1 MESLEPVVE
10 KLLKEKPKRQ
20 RKPKAVKQLEPVP
33 ESMPEPEPV
42 PEPEPLPK
50 SEPEVAIVCEDCG
63 EPIAFSEEELDIY
76 RKINAH
82 KRKLLRLKKALA
94 VNVEV

>member
-10 KLLKEKPKRQ
+10 KLLKEKKPRQ

-33 ESMPEPEPV
+33 ESVPEPEPV
-42 PEPEPLPK
+42 PVQEEP
-50 SEPEVAIVCEDCG
+50 EPEVAIVCEDCG
-63 EPIAFSEEELDIY
+63 EAIVFSEEEMDIY

-82 KRKLLRLKKALA
+82 KRKLLRLKKSLA

>member
-10 KLLKEKPKRQ
+10 KLLKEKKPRQ
-20 RKPKAVKQLEPVP
+20 RKPKAQPVLEPIP
-33 ESMPEPEPV
+33 EPIVEPVQEPEPS
-42 PEPEPLPK
+42 PK
-50 SEPEVAIVCEDCG
+50 SEPEISIVCEDCG
-63 EPIAFSEEELDIY
+63 EPIAFSEAELDIY

-82 KRKLLRLKKALA
+82 KCKLLRLKKALA

>member
-10 KLLKEKPKRQ
+10 KLLKEKKPRQ
-20 RKPKAVKQLEPVP
+20 RKPKAQPVLEPI
-33 ESMPEPEPV
+33 PEPV
-42 PEPEPLPK
+42 PEPEPSPK
-50 SEPEVAIVCEDCG
+50 SEPEVVCEDCG
-63 EPIAFSEEELDIY
+63 EPIAFSEEEMDIY

>member
-33 ESMPEPEPV
+33 ESVPEPEPV
-42 PEPEPLPK
+42 PVQEP
-50 SEPEVAIVCEDCG
+50 EPEVAVVCEDCG
-63 EPIAFSEEELDIY
+63 EPIAFSEEEMDIY

>member
-10 KLLKEKPKRQ
+10 KLLKEKKPRQ

-63 EPIAFSEEELDIY
+63 EAIVFSEAELDIY

-82 KRKLLRLKKALA
+82 KRKLLRLKKDLA
-94 VNVEV
+94 VSGEV

>member
-1 MESLEPVVE
+1 MNSLEEVKPLV
-10 KLLKEKPKRQ
+10 EKPKRQ
-20 RKPKAVKQLEPVP
+20 RKPKAVKQL

>member
-10 KLLKEKPKRQ
+10 KLLKEKKPRQ
-20 RKPKAVKQLEPVP
+20 RKPKAQPLLEPIP
-33 ESMPEPEPV
+33 EPVPEPV
-42 PEPEPLPK
+42 PEPEP
-50 SEPEVAIVCEDCG
+50 EVVCEDCG
-63 EPIAFSEEELDIY
+63 EPIAFSEAEMDIY
-76 RKINAH
+76 RKVNAH

>member
-1 MESLEPVVE
+1 MNSLEEVKPLV
-10 KLLKEKPKRQ
+10 EKPKRQ
-20 RKPKAVKQLEPVP
+20 RKPKAQPVLEPI
-33 ESMPEPEPV
+33 PEPV
-42 PEPEPLPK
+42 VEPVQEPEPLPK
-50 SEPEVAIVCEDCG
+50 SEPEVVCEDCG
-63 EPIAFSEEELDIY
+63 EPIAFSEAEMDIY

>member
-10 KLLKEKPKRQ
+10 KLLKEKKPRQ
-20 RKPKAVKQLEPVP
+20 RKPKAQPVLEPIP
-33 ESMPEPEPV
+33 EPVVEPVQEPEPS
-42 PEPEPLPK
+42 PK

-63 EPIAFSEEELDIY
+63 EPIAFSEEEMDIY

>member
-33 ESMPEPEPV
+33 ESVPEPEPV
-42 PEPEPLPK
+42 PVQEEP
-50 SEPEVAIVCEDCG
+50 EPEVAIVCEDCG
-63 EPIAFSEEELDIY
+63 EAIVFSEEEMDIY

>member
-10 KLLKEKPKRQ
+10 KLLKEKKPRQ
-20 RKPKAVKQLEPVP
+20 RKPKAQPVLEPVP
-33 ESMPEPEPV
+33 EPKPV
-42 PEPEPLPK
+42 PEPEPSPK

-63 EPIAFSEEELDIY
+63 EAIVFSEEEMDIY